1 MSGYKPYLAL
11 TVMSTEY
18 RSSCFLSAPVSQG
31 QQSSCSD
38 DVGRPSVRG
47 AAEVRLLYNA
57 VHLQLHSKGIQVVHT
72 YKDPDAGGT
81 EGSRRGDDRGWD
93 GWMAS
98 STRWTWVWVDSG
110 SWWWTGRPGVLWFMG
125 LQRVGHDWATEL
137 NIYIYVYVLF
147 QILFLCRLL

>member
-47 AAEVRLLYNA
+47 ATEVRLLYNA

-81 EGSRRGDDRGWD
+81 EGSRRGDDRG
-93 GWMAS
+93 
-98 STRWTWVWVDSG
+98 
-110 SWWWTGRPGVLWFMG
+110 
-125 LQRVGHDWATEL
+125 
-137 NIYIYVYVLF
+137 
-147 QILFLCRLL
+147 